1 MKARIIKRL
10 LTGAL
15 ALTLAMA
22 PSMGALAVSGN
33 GTSAGT
39 KAGTVAGAVGAGAAE
54 TEAQIMEA
62 FPNAKST
69 STVAGIKTSV
79 SGVYMFEKNVVLATL
94 TSAADLA
101 ARYALPNGARAFV
114 KAYDMDVK
122 KSNLAKACMDKAAA
136 AYGATVFGYLNFELG
151 MMQNGKYSLLAGG
164 QGVDAVLSIPKNVYV
179 AGGSYGVICV
189 QEGGVVTL
197 LQDTTPENDV
207 ITVTLPA
214 GRSALAL
221 VKIG

>member
-22 PSMGALAVSGN
+22 PSMGTLAVSGN
-33 GTSAGT
+33 GTSTGTKAGT
-39 KAGTVAGAVGAGAAE
+39 KAGTVAGAVE
-54 TEAQIMEA
+54 TEAQIVQA

-79 SGVYMFEKNVVLATL
+79 SGVYMFEKNVALATL

-151 MMQNGKYSLLAGG
+151 MMQNGKYSLLTGG

-189 QEGGVVTL
+189 QEGGIVTL

>member
-1 MKARIIKRL
+1 MNVKMAKRL
-10 LTGAL
+10 L
-15 ALTLAMA
+15 
-22 PSMGALAVSGN
+22 SGALAVVLTLAPNMGVFAA
-33 GTSAGT
+33 TA
-39 KAGTVAGAVGAGAAE
+39 KGTVSGE
-54 TEAQIMEA
+54 TAQVVEA
-62 FPNAKST
+62 FPTAKST
-69 STVAGIKTSV
+69 STVAGIKSSV
-79 SGVYMFEKNVVLATL
+79 GGVFILEKGLGIATL
-94 TSAADLA
+94 TGASDVA

-122 KSNLAKACMDKAAA
+122 KSNLAKACMDRAAA

-189 QEGGVVTL
+189 QEGGAVTL